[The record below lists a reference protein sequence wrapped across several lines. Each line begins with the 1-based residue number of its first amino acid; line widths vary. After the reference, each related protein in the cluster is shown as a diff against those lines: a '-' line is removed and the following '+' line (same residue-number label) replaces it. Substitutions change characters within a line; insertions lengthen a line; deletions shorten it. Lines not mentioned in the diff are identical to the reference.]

1 MLASGH
7 SLGFNAGWP
16 GGFTQGSERG
26 LQLSF
31 GCQVISR
38 LLSLRDSLLR
48 HKENPGRF
56 FIVTL
61 AITDHIMMVI
71 FPALDLTY
79 PDHCMFWAACNLAY
93 FSFLRS
99 AEFTVP
105 NLVSYVPA
113 IHLGVADIAVDS
125 HSSPLCLRLR
135 IKASKT
141 DPFRKGCFL
150 YVGRGVFPLCAISSM
165 LAYFCFGMDGL
176 YPVPY

>member
-1 MLASGH
+1 MLASGR

-61 AITDHIMMVI
+61 AHYRSHHDG
-71 FPALDLTY
+71 
-79 PDHCMFWAACNLAY
+79 N
-93 FSFLRS
+93 FSSFGL
-99 AEFTVP
+99 
-105 NLVSYVPA
+105 N
-113 IHLGVADIAVDS
+113 
-125 HSSPLCLRLR
+125 SPG
-135 IKASKT
+135 
-141 DPFRKGCFL
+141 PL
-150 YVGRGVFPLCAISSM
+150 YVLGGVQFSLLQFPPFSRVYRPKSGKLCACHPPRS
-165 LAYFCFGMDGL
+165 CGHRGGL
-176 YPVPY
+176 SFVSLVPPPSHKGFQNRSLS